1 MHYWKSEFILSTT
14 ANIWLNIQWLLFS
27 SADEVD
33 AIWKVVARGTVQGD
47 LGIAAKVVP
56 DEGDSSRARVICIYT
71 KNFTDIEDIRR
82 VAKQM
87 KELGLITTRGRPA
100 HYKCGKLCLS
110 L

>member
-1 MHYWKSEFILSTT
+1 MAEYTVV
-14 ANIWLNIQWLLFS
+14 AVLFGRRS
-27 SADEVD
+27 RRHLEGG
-33 AIWKVVARGTVQGD
+33 ARGTVQGD